1 MNSNLTIT
9 RSKGFH
15 LTFENGYCISV
26 QFGTGNYC
34 QNKHEDRTFSENFY
48 KERDCSSA
56 DAEIA
61 VWAPGNK
68 GVDGALE
75 ELDRYDQVVGWLS
88 ADEVARAISYVQK
101 GQIKALKRMCRSRK

>member
-9 RSKGFH
+9 QNKGFH

-26 QFGTGNYC
+26 QFGPMNYC
-34 QNKHEDRTFSENFY
+34 ENKMTRYYEVPQDQDTSCVN
-48 KERDCSSA
+48 
-56 DAEIA
+56 AEIA

-75 ELDRYDQVVGWLS
+75 QLLMQDQVVGWLS
-88 ADEVARAISYVQK
+88 ADEVGRAISYVQK